1 MDEGRKYLEGQGV
14 QVDDV
19 KRATL
24 NAIGVIGTP
33 TLLLV
38 DGKGTVA
45 QIWEG
50 KLQPDQEGGVLA
62 VLKKSASL

>member
-19 KRATL
+19 KQATL
-24 NAIGVIGTP
+24 NSIGVIGTP

-45 QIWEG
+45 QVWEG
-50 KLQPDQEGGVLA
+50 KLKPDQEGGVLA
-62 VLKKSASL
+62 VLKKGAPL